1 MTDMTPKRPDQTTLD
16 LAVLSG
22 LFRDKHTALLSGAF
36 GAMALLILLGA
47 SGALDGFIFWRDYNP
62 YGQDMTPL
70 RIGTVVGSGLL
81 GFGLGWFFS
90 PGAAIARAFILGALG
105 GALSYLTIVDQAV
118 IGWSAATV
126 FAWIAFFAGFGYWAR
141 GFVERLR
148 EHPTTFGSAAW
159 ASMRDML
166 TFGLLDGVG
175 FRLGFVSNAD
185 GLSIVLHYGGDR
197 HMLTIAPNRSGKGI
211 AAIIPVLL
219 TYTGSSVVIDPKGEN
234 CMITAGQRKAMG
246 QRVFAV
252 DPWGITGME
261 TARFN
266 PMDWLK
272 AGDVDIAEN
281 ALLLADAIII
291 TMGENE
297 QFWTEEAKALLLGV
311 ILYVATHPDEEGQR
325 HLGRV
330 RDLLLL
336 NGDDLNA
343 LFKRML
349 KSPHHTVRATGAR
362 CLQKEEKLLSNVLAS
377 VQAQTHFLD
386 SPRLRDNLSSS
397 DFTFEDLKTKP
408 MTVYLVLPSDRLNA
422 YSRWLRLLIQQAL
435 TVNARNIE
443 IKPKKSVLF
452 ILDEMPALGKL
463 TMVEQAFG
471 LMAGY
476 GMQLWGVV
484 QDASQ
489 LKRIYGD
496 GWETFIANAGVLQY
510 FGSRD
515 QMTAEYF
522 SKLCGVTTVW
532 DITTGVSR
540 AIGISRGKD
549 TSHSDTTTTSDTAA
563 GKARQLAYADEL
575 MRMPKGKQLLL
586 VGNMNPIIA
595 DKKSWFEDPDLKE
608 LGVNLHAELEDDPT
622 DDESDN
628 A

>member
-1 MTDMTPKRPDQTTLD
+1 MTDMSPKRPNQEALD
-16 LAVLSG
+16 IAVLKN
-22 LFRDKHTALLSGAF
+22 LFRDPHTALFAGAL
-36 GAMALLILLGA
+36 GALALMMVLGA
-47 SGALDGFIFWRDYNP
+47 SGALNGFIFWSKYNR
-62 YGQDMTPL
+62 YGEDLTAL
-70 RIGTVVGSGLL
+70 RIGMVVLSGLF
-81 GFGLGWFFS
+81 GFGIGWFFS
-90 PGAAIARAFILGALG
+90 PSGAIARAFILGALG
-105 GALSYLTIVDQAV
+105 GALLYVTLFDHATW
-118 IGWSAATV
+118 GWTAASIL
-126 FAWIAFFAGFGYWAR
+126 AWIAFFMGLGYWAR
-141 GFVERLR
+141 SFVRRLR

-159 ASMRDML
+159 ASIHDML
-166 TFGLLDGVG
+166 TFGLLDGKG
-175 FRLGFVSNAD
+175 FRLGFVRSEE
-185 GLSIVLHYGGDR
+185 GLSIMLHYGGDR

-246 QRVFAV
+246 HQVFAV

-272 AGDVDIAEN
+272 PGDVDISEN

-291 TMGENE
+291 AMGENE

-336 NGDDLNA
+336 DGADLTA

-386 SPRLRDNLSSS
+386 SPRLRESLSAS
-397 DFTFEDLKTKP
+397 DFTFEDLKTTP
-408 MTVYLVLPSDRLNA
+408 MTVYLVLPSDRLGA
-422 YSRWLRLLIQQAL
+422 YGRWLRLLIQQAL

-443 IKPKKSVLF
+443 KKPEKPVLF

-476 GMQLWGVV
+476 GLQLWGVV

-496 GWETFIANAGVLQY
+496 GWETFVANAGVLQY

-532 DITTGVSR
+532 DITTGISR
-540 AIGISRGKD
+540 AIGITRGKE
-549 TSHSDTTTTSDTAA
+549 TSSSETTTTSDTAS
-563 GKARQLAYADEL
+563 GKQRQLAYADEL
-575 MRMPKGKQLLL
+575 MRMPQGKQLLL

-595 DKKSWFEDPDLKE
+595 DKKPWFEDPDLKD
-608 LGVNLHAELEDDPT
+608 LGVNLHAKDPVR
-622 DDESDN
+622 DANDGSGD

>member
-1 MTDMTPKRPDQTTLD
+1 MTDMPSKRPDQTTLD
-16 LAVLSG
+16 LAVLRG
-22 LFRDKHTALLSGAF
+22 LFRDKHTAFFAGIGGAI
-36 GAMALLILLGA
+36 LIMGLLGA
-47 SGALDGFIFWRDYNP
+47 SGALDGFIFWKNYNR
-62 YGQDMTPL
+62 YGEDLTAL
-70 RIGTVVGSGLL
+70 RIGIVALSGLL

-90 PGAAIARAFILGALG
+90 PGAAIARAFIVGALG
-105 GALSYLTIVDQAV
+105 GALTYLTIVDQAA

-159 ASMRDML
+159 ASIREML
-166 TFGLLDGVG
+166 TFGLMDGVG
-175 FRLGFVSNAD
+175 FRLGFVRGAE

-246 QRVFAV
+246 QQVFAV

-291 TMGENE
+291 AMGENE

-386 SPRLRDNLSSS
+386 SPRLRDSLSSS

-408 MTVYLVLPSDRLNA
+408 MTVYLVLPSDRLGA
-422 YSRWLRLLIQQAL
+422 YGRWLRLLIQQAL

-476 GMQLWGVV
+476 GIQLWGVV

-532 DITTGVSR
+532 DFSTGLARAVGIT
-540 AIGISRGKD
+540 RGKE
-549 TSHSDTTTTSDTAA
+549 TSTSETTTTSDTAS
-563 GKARQLAYADEL
+563 GKQRQLAYADEL

-595 DKKSWFEDPDLKE
+595 DKKPWFEDPDLKH
-608 LGVNLHAELEDDPT
+608 LGVNLHAKDPAQHADDGSG
-622 DDESDN
+622 E

>member
-1 MTDMTPKRPDQTTLD
+1 MTDMTPKRSHQETLD
-16 LAVLSG
+16 IAVLRG
-22 LFRDKHTALLSGAF
+22 LFRDKHTALFAGAL
-36 GAMALLILLGA
+36 GALALMMLLGA
-47 SGALDGFIFWRDYNP
+47 SGALDSFVFWRKYNI
-62 YGQDMTPL
+62 YGEDLTAL
-70 RIGTVVGSGLL
+70 RIGVVLGSGLL

-90 PGAAIARAFILGALG
+90 PGAAIARAFIIGALG
-105 GALSYLTIVDQAV
+105 GALAYLTIVDQAAL
-118 IGWSAATV
+118 GWSAATL
-126 FAWIAFFAGFGYWAR
+126 FAWIAFFMGFGYWAR
-141 GFVERLR
+141 GFVDRLR

-159 ASMRDML
+159 ASFSDML
-166 TFGLLDGVG
+166 AFGLLNGVG
-175 FRLGFVSNAD
+175 YRLGFVRGD
-185 GLSIVLHYGGDR
+185 GGSMHALHYGGDR
-197 HMLTIAPNRSGKGI
+197 HMLTIAPNRSGKGTS
-211 AAIIPVLL
+211 AIIPVLL
-219 TYTGSSVVIDPKGEN
+219 SYEGSSVVIDPKGEN
-234 CMITAGQRKAMG
+234 AMITAAHRKAMG
-246 QRVFAV
+246 QKVFAA

-272 AGDVDIAEN
+272 AGDVDISEN

-291 TMGENE
+291 AMGDNE

-311 ILYVATHPDEEGQR
+311 ILYVATDPDEEGQR

-336 NGDDLNA
+336 DGDDLMA

-349 KSPHHTVRATGAR
+349 TSPHHTVRATGAR

-386 SPRLRDNLSSS
+386 SPRLRDSLSSS
-397 DFTFEDLKTKP
+397 DFSFEDLKTKR
-408 MTVYLVLPSDRLNA
+408 MTIYLVLPSDRLNA
-422 YSRWLRLLIQQAL
+422 YSRFLRLLIQQAL

-463 TMVEQAFG
+463 TMIEQAFG

-476 GMQLWGVV
+476 GIQLWGIV

-532 DITTGVSR
+532 DITTGLSR
-540 AIGISRGKD
+540 AFGITRGKEA
-549 TSHSDTTTTSDTAA
+549 SSSETTTTSDTAS
-563 GKARQLAYADEL
+563 GKQRQLAYADEL
-575 MRMPKGKQLLL
+575 MRMPQGKQLLL

-595 DKKSWFEDPDLKE
+595 DKTPWFEDPDLKD
-608 LGVNLHAELEDDPT
+608 LGVNLHAVDGEQRT
-622 DDESDN
+622 DEESGE